1 MIQKRR
7 FTGRAILGLIVVYQ
21 LVGAFVV
28 ATQPMPGV
36 ALWYPPVGI
45 GMAAT
50 AFFGY
55 KAAAIVLL
63 CDFVVTELQYKLG
76 LEVSIIVA
84 LATTCECLIFYA
96 CHKRLNR
103 DVEYFSFRVFFLYFL
118 SIVFAA
124 LAGAILG
131 TGLLFYVG
139 GQVGKTF
146 LDQLTFWWVGDVTG
160 ALTVVTA
167 PLLIFNRNSVDE
179 LHIYKGYQTLLKL
192 CATLFSISA
201 ILVASFLILQIPS
214 DTPDNKL
221 ADLSFGIKFL
231 IIVPVAYAAINF
243 NPKVVSL
250 FVVYLN
256 TLASILLFF
265 DQGFHRTQP
274 GSVAPDLIR
283 MQLTLISLN
292 LVAVGI
298 AMAVYNERRALS
310 LARQFYYDLL
320 NVSRR
325 NMAGEVAAALAHEIN
340 QPISAIGGYAAGCIE
355 RLKRR
360 QSADSDLHEAL
371 QKIDTYA
378 QQAGNI
384 VDRLRRFL
392 RREEP
397 AKTLTGINDCLREA
411 AALLAEKA
419 RQNNVAIELAL
430 HNPSPDALVERVAI
444 QQVVAN
450 LILNAIEAVIKRNPK
465 LRQVT
470 LSSTLTPDNLVE
482 IAVEDTGTGLP
493 AGMEDKVFEP
503 YYTTKADGLGFGL
516 AISRSIV
523 LNHGGRLWAE
533 TRADRGAVF
542 RFTLPA
548 VGSNSDG

>member
-1 MIQKRR
+1 MIEERR
-7 FTGRAILGLIVVYQ
+7 FTGRAVLGLIVLYQ
-21 LVGAFVV
+21 LAGAFVV
-28 ATQPMPGV
+28 ATQPTPGV

-45 GMAAT
+45 GMAAM

-63 CDFVVTELQYKLG
+63 CDFVVTEFQYKLG

-84 LATTCECLIFYA
+84 LATTCECLIFHA

-103 DVEYFSFRVFFLYFL
+103 EAEHLNFRVYVLYFL
-118 SIVFAA
+118 SIVVAA
-124 LAGAILG
+124 LAGASLG
-131 TGLLFYVG
+131 TGLLFYTG
-139 GQVGKTF
+139 SQVGKTF

-167 PLLIFNRNSVDE
+167 ALLIFNRNSVDE
-179 LHIYKGYQTLLKL
+179 LRIDIGHRTLLKL
-192 CATLFSISA
+192 GATLFSISA

-214 DTPDNKL
+214 DTPDNKV
-221 ADLSFGIKFL
+221 ADLSFGIEFL

-243 NPKVVSL
+243 NTKVVSL

-265 DQGFHRTQP
+265 DQSFHQAQAGP
-274 GSVAPDLIR
+274 VEPDLIR

-298 AMAVYNERRALS
+298 AMAVYSERRALG
-310 LARQFYYDLL
+310 LARRFYYDLL

-325 NMAGEVAAALAHEIN
+325 NVAGEVAAALAHEIN
-340 QPISAIGGYAAGCIE
+340 QPISAIGGYAEGCIE
-355 RLKRR
+355 RLKRGR
-360 QSADSDLHEAL
+360 GTDADLHEAL
-371 QKIDTYA
+371 LKIDTYA

-419 RQNNVAIELAL
+419 KQNDIAIAFVL
-430 HNPSPDALVERVAI
+430 HEPSPIALVERVAI

-450 LILNAIEAVIKRNPK
+450 LILNAIEAVIERNPE

-470 LSSTLTPDNLVE
+470 VFSSLTPENLVE
-482 IAVEDTGTGLP
+482 IAVADTGTGLP
-493 AGMEDKVFEP
+493 TGMEDKVFEP